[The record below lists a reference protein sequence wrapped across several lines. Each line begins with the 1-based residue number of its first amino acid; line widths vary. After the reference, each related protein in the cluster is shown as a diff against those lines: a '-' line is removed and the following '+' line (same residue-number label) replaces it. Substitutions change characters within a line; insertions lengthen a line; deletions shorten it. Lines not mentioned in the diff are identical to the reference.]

1 MGQSNIY
8 FDLEEIE
15 HVMGLKQGEVFDYLD
30 RTGNMENYL
39 LSQILV
45 IIHEQKL
52 YSYSQLEKYMYEYD
66 KHNMECMLDVL
77 VKYTEVLRL
86 AFDGVYREM
95 CEGGRVK

>member
-52 YSYSQLEKYMYEYD
+52 YSYSQLEKYMYEHD
-66 KHNMECMLDVL
+66 KGNMETLLDIL
-77 VKYTEVLRL
+77 VDHAEVLRL